1 MLSNTIP
8 ARLLKMTRKT
18 MMTTRRYL
26 MDLSFLFASINS
38 EYRRRMMES
47 LTMRMRMMR
56 RRLLLSR
63 VLLARVGTSK
73 ASRGQPSSVK
83 WS

>member
-1 MLSNTIP
+1 
-8 ARLLKMTRKT
+8 
-18 MMTTRRYL
+18 
-26 MDLSFLFASINS
+26 MDLSFLFASIKA

-47 LTMRMRMMR
+47 LTMRMKMKR

-73 ASRGQPSSVK
+73 ASRGQPSSAK